1 MLLNCIGRDKNGGA
15 RGGEK
20 ERLTAMVQDHKVLEK
35 AVDVAL
41 ELEQIQLL
49 ASLGQVQAHT
59 RSQADAQA
67 RADALMDALA
77 TQKKDKTVVHTRR
90 KIKIV
95 FLRYQTRRSSST
107 SSMRSWTTCTQCLRD
122 AAW

>member
-1 MLLNCIGRDKNGGA
+1 MAVPAAERKNA
-15 RGGEK
+15 V
-20 ERLTAMVQDHKVLEK
+20 TAMVQDHKVLEK

-49 ASLGQVQAHT
+49 ASLGQVQAHA